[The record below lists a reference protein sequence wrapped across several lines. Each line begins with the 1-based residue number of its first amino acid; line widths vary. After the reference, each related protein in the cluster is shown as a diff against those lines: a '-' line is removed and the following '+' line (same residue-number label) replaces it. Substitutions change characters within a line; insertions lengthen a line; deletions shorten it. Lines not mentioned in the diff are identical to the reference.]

1 MSTIADTQK
10 KSAGFTL
17 VELLLAIFI
26 FAIVISIVYGTYITM
41 LTTVDATEQQAEINN
56 KARTAL
62 NRIAADLGAVYL
74 GEGGVLHGQT
84 QKILENQTDTLE
96 FTSTAHLVFSR
107 KEQPAGFA
115 MIRYSV
121 EEDPE
126 SKLLQLYRT
135 DIPFIPGY
143 SSQPG
148 VEQKGYVLC
157 DGLRTVRFTY
167 YDQAGNEVDNWQFE
181 RNFGQKAVK
190 EINIPTMIEVRL
202 DFSYQG
208 QNDFVFKTAVAMPTT
223 N

>member
-1 MSTIADTQK
+1 MR
-10 KSAGFTL
+10 SAGFTL

-26 FAIVISIVYGTYITM
+26 FAIVISIVYGTYMTM

-62 NRIAADLGAVYL
+62 SRITMDLGSIYP
-74 GEGGVLHGQT
+74 GEGGALRGQPK
-84 QKILENQTDTLE
+84 KISENQADTLE
-96 FTSTAHLVFSR
+96 FTSTSHLVFSR
-107 KEQPAGFA
+107 NEQPAGFA

-121 EEDPE
+121 EQDPD

-143 SSQPG
+143 ASQKG
-148 VEQKGYVLC
+148 FEQKGYLLC

-167 YDQAGNEVDNWQFE
+167 YDQAGNAVDNWQFE
-181 RNFGQKAVK
+181 NNFGQKAVK
-190 EINIPTMIEVRL
+190 KIQIPTMIEVRL

-208 QNDFVFKTAVAMPTT
+208 QNDVVFKTAVTMPVT